1 MFMREREKAARAS
14 VVSKHVWYSYGG
26 GDVVH
31 RARLEREE
39 RRGQPSVRLWL
50 VRRDGQ
56 DRQREAS
63 KKKIC
68 LSGPGA
74 VIAT

>member
-56 DRQREAS
+56 REAS